1 MNNLRGYEVMY
12 LLDPKFEEE
21 GLEDKKDRLKAIV
34 ESEDGEVESMEEWG
48 KKRLA
53 YEIDGFSEGFYL
65 LIEFQ
70 ASSDVIDEI
79 SEKSN
84 VEEGVIRYQVFRNK
98 EVAEPVK
105 S

>member
-1 MNNLRGYEVMY
+1 MY
-12 LLDPKFEEE
+12 LLDPKFDEE

-53 YEIDGFSEGFYL
+53 YEINGLSEGFYL

-70 ASSDVIDEI
+70 ASSDDIDAI

>member
-1 MNNLRGYEVMY
+1 MY

-70 ASSDVIDEI
+70 ASSEDIDAI

>member
-1 MNNLRGYEVMY
+1 LNNLRGYEVMY

>member
-1 MNNLRGYEVMY
+1 MY

-53 YEIDGFSEGFYL
+53 YEINGFSEGFYL

-70 ASSDVIDEI
+70 ASSDVIDAI

>member
-1 MNNLRGYEVMY
+1 MY

-53 YEIDGFSEGFYL
+53 YEINGFSEGFYL

-70 ASSDVIDEI
+70 ASSDVIDAI

-84 VEEGVIRYQVFRNK
+84 VEEGVIRYQVFCNK

>member
-1 MNNLRGYEVMY
+1 MY
-12 LLDPKFEEE
+12 LLDPKYEEE

-53 YEIDGFSEGFYL
+53 YEINNFTEGFYL
-65 LIEFQ
+65 LVKFQ
-70 ASSDVIDEI
+70 ASSDAVDGI

-84 VEEGVIRYQVFRNK
+84 VEEGVIRYQVFRRK
-98 EVAEPVK
+98 DAAEPVK

>member
-1 MNNLRGYEVMY
+1 MF
-12 LLDPKFEEE
+12 LLDPRFAEE

-34 ESEDGEVESMEEWG
+34 EDEDGEVESMEEWG

-53 YEIDGFSEGFYL
+53 YEINDFSEGFYL
-65 LIEFQ
+65 LVEFQ
-70 ASSDVIDEI
+70 ASSDDIDAI

-98 EVAEPVK
+98 DVAEPVK

>member
-1 MNNLRGYEVMY
+1 MY

>member
-1 MNNLRGYEVMY
+1 MY

-53 YEIDGFSEGFYL
+53 YEINDFSEGFYL

-70 ASSDVIDEI
+70 ASSEDIDAI